1 MAILSKRI
9 VFAPGIPTAGLAAA
23 GLLYVLSSKA
33 QHGLALRYIDA
44 IDGSSKQDAAMRCD
58 VTITTQCDD
67 AMRCDATERC
77 VAALRCDGSL
87 RCDDAMRCDAAL
99 GCIAALRCDAL
110 PGDALD

>member
-1 MAILSKRI
+1 MSEL
-9 VFAPGIPTAGLAAA
+9 
-23 GLLYVLSSKA
+23 
-33 QHGLALRYIDA
+33 HGLALRYIDA
-44 IDGSSKQDAAMRCD
+44 IDGSSKQDAAMRWD
-58 VTITTQCDD
+58 VTITTHCDD

-87 RCDDAMRCDAAL
+87 RCDAAMRCDAAL